1 MTGGD
6 KVLKVLLG
14 MMSGIIGV
22 LILTGIVLEVEYLVW
37 AEGNF
42 IAQIFVALV
51 GLAMIHIGYRLV
63 TSVWTQKR

>member
-6 KVLKVLLG
+6 KVLKSLLG
-14 MMSGIIGV
+14 VMCGIIGV

-37 AEGNF
+37 AEDSF
-42 IAQIFVALV
+42 IAQVFVALV

-63 TSVWTQKR
+63 TSVWAEKK